1 MSMQTSEEL
10 KRQAARAACEYVMP
24 RLPAGAPLGIGTGST
39 VNHFIDAWAQALAG
53 SCAKACAV
61 SSSLATEQRL
71 REKDIRVV
79 DLNTLDVVPF
89 YIDGADEITR
99 QMEMLK
105 GGGGALTR
113 EKIVAAVAETFICI
127 ADESKLKEFLG
138 AFPLPVEVIPMARQH
153 VIRQL
158 RKLGGKACWREKYV
172 TDNGHHI
179 LDVSGLSITDARTLE
194 TTINQISGVISNGLF
209 ALRGA
214 NLLFLGTRQG
224 IRRIEPKAV

>member
-1 MSMQTSEEL
+1 
-10 KRQAARAACEYVMP
+10 
-24 RLPAGAPLGIGTGST
+24 
-39 VNHFIDAWAQALAG
+39 
-53 SCAKACAV
+53 
-61 SSSLATEQRL
+61 
-71 REKDIRVV
+71 
-79 DLNTLDVVPF
+79 
-89 YIDGADEITR
+89 
-99 QMEMLK
+99 MLK